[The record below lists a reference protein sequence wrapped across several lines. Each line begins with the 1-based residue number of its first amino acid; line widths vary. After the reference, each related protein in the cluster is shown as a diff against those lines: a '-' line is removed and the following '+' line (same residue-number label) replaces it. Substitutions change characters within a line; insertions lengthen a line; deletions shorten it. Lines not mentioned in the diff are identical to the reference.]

1 MVGIFLTQ
9 LVCNAIIFSF
19 IFWALTFVAKLTYSN
34 KYYNYKLNF
43 YECGFKT
50 IIKKKPIFEI
60 NFVMILL
67 FILIYDGEFL
77 VLIPFAMN
85 TSLILN
91 PELYLCV
98 FFFFIWFI
106 LTVLIDYSYS
116 TLEWQ
121 VIVLFYIHSKK

>member
-9 LVCNAIIFSF
+9 LIINAIIFSF
-19 IFWALTFVAKLTYSN
+19 IFWFLTFVAKLTYSN
-34 KYYNYKLNF
+34 KFYNYKLNF

-77 VLIPFAMN
+77 ILIPFAMN
-85 TSLILN
+85 NSVILN
-91 PELYLCV
+91 QELYIVVL
-98 FFFFIWFI
+98 FFFIWFLI
-106 LTVLIDYSYS
+106 TLLIDYSYS

-121 VIVLFYIHSKK
+121 V